1 MSALFSDLVAVRQTL
16 VDHGDVEARLRQRI
30 QERMGDAT
38 RVIFETGEV
47 SWKRSKD
54 STTLDIA
61 ALKKDYPELLVR
73 YTLPKPGSRRFLVN
87 T

>member
-1 MSALFSDLVAVRQTL
+1 
-16 VDHGDVEARLRQRI
+16 
-30 QERMGDAT
+30 
-38 RVIFETGEV
+38 VIFETGEV